1 MIYIRQAACADLDYE
16 IDWSP
21 LWRGDVDSIV
31 TSTYTVPAGIEVHSG
46 SVDGSKVK
54 FWIKGATG
62 PVGSRYEIKNNVKTA
77 ANREDCETI
86 TVEVV

>member
-1 MIYIRQAACADLDYE
+1 MAIYYASSLAT
-16 IDWSP
+16 
-21 LWRGDVDSIV
+21 G
-31 TSTYTVPAGIEVHSG
+31 GGNG
-46 SVDGSKVK
+46 SLGNP
-54 FWIKGATG
+54 WTLQEGATG